1 MARRHHQQVSIF
13 LELVTS
19 YLAIITLYQAP
30 GHPVYEK
37 QYWGL
42 DNESVSKVFAGQAR
56 GLDCRSAAPM

>member
-42 DNESVSKVFAGQAR
+42 DNESVSKVFAGQA
-56 GLDCRSAAPM
+56 